1 MQDIPVTDADGHV
14 ETNVERDQDFTEGR
28 AHGRYEPNST
38 ESSMHKMIWFWLLL
52 LLIWNSDLL
61 AQSSFYQGKTITV
74 IAGVSAGSVYDLY
87 ARLLAQSMGR
97 YIPGNPKFIVQNMT
111 GAGSII
117 GANYI
122 YNIAKPDGLT
132 IGAIQPSIY
141 FNQLMK
147 QKEVKFDW
155 EKFTWIGSSDK
166 SDHLLYMRADLPYK
180 SLADVRKAKEPPKC
194 GSTGAGTS
202 GSYMPKLLEETLGT
216 KFAIVAGYQGGGD
229 IDLAVERGE
238 LQCRAL
244 TIQAY
249 HSREP
254 YYTWRKTGFAR
265 ILMQTGKTRD
275 PRLADVPTIYELMD
289 EHKTPAGE
297 RRLLPLVLAA
307 TDFGRPIIAP
317 PGVAAD
323 KTKIFRDAFM
333 KTMNDPELLA
343 EAKRKNFDITPTN
356 GEELE
361 ALAKQVVSAP
371 PEIVERVKIIM
382 SQ

>member
-1 MQDIPVTDADGHV
+1 MLSQDAMKKI
-14 ETNVERDQDFTEGR
+14 
-28 AHGRYEPNST
+28 
-38 ESSMHKMIWFWLLL
+38 FWLVVFV
-52 LLIWNSDLL
+52 IWTSDLW
-61 AQSSFYQGKTITV
+61 AQSSFYQGKTVTV
-74 IAGVSAGSVYDLY
+74 VAAASAGSLYDLY
-87 ARLLAQSMGR
+87 ARLVAQFIGKH
-97 YIPGNPKFIVQNMT
+97 IPGNPNFIVQNMP

-122 YNIAKPDGLT
+122 YNVVKADGLS
-132 IGAIQPSIY
+132 IGAVQPSIY
-141 FNQLMK
+141 FNQIQK
-147 QKEVKFDW
+147 QAEVKYDW
-155 EKFTWIGSSDK
+155 EKFTWIGSTDK

-180 SLADVRKAKEPPKC
+180 SLADVRRAKEPPKC

-216 KFAIVAGYQGGGD
+216 KFTVIAGYQGGGE

-254 YYTWRKTGFAR
+254 YHTWRKNGFAR

-275 PRLADVPTIYELMD
+275 PRLADVPTLYELMNG
-289 EHKTPAGE
+289 HKTPEAE
-297 RRLLPLVLAA
+297 RRLLPLVMAA
-307 TDFGRPIIAP
+307 SDFGRPIVAP
-317 PGVAAD
+317 PGFPAD
-323 KTKIFRDAFM
+323 KTKIFREAFM
-333 KTMNDPELLA
+333 KAMNDPELLA
-343 EAKRKNFDITPTN
+343 EAKRKNYDITPTS

-361 ALAKQVVSAP
+361 ALAKQVMTQS
-371 PEIVERVKIIM
+371 PEVVERVKIIM